1 MKTVQTTCNR
11 YILQK
16 AVISGNHVEFYK
28 YSMPVLCEF
37 EKRENL
43 LKVSD
48 NEQGTGD
55 KRADNLA
62 RSRQSVRRIIW
73 CNITPHTKFLTLT
86 CEKTCTDLKSFQRKL
101 QTFFQAMTRKGYKLR
116 YLYVLERQLKRG
128 MKEGNAGSWHAHIV
142 VFNDEKIPLDV
153 LKICWKHGRAEIKI
167 LNGLRCGDDE
177 KINDVG
183 AYVCKYIT
191 KEASLEL
198 GMQCYRCSNGLKRPL
213 EVNLKADGSPELG
226 YFVDKEDC
234 YNELVADLFSKS
246 KFCYQDSK
254 IVSVRG
260 QTDSFQIIE
269 YSQAIL
275 EPKKQIDDFT
285 VISDE

>member
-1 MKTVQTTCNR
+1 MQTTCNR

-16 AVISGNHVEFYK
+16 AVISGNHIEFYK

-37 EKRENL
+37 EKKENL

-48 NEQGTGD
+48 NTERIE
-55 KRADNLA
+55 KRMDNLA
-62 RSRQSVRRIIW
+62 RARQSVRRLIW

-86 CEKTCTDLKSFQRKL
+86 CEKTCTDLKLFQRKL
-101 QTFFQAMTRKGYKLR
+101 QSFFQAMTRKGYKLR
-116 YLYVLERQLKRG
+116 YLYVLERQLERG
-128 MKEGNAGSWHAHIV
+128 AKEGNAGSWHAHII
-142 VFNDEKIPLDV
+142 VFNDEKIPLDI
-153 LKICWKHGRAEIKI
+153 LNSCWKHGYTDIKI

-191 KEASLEL
+191 KDAAFSL
-198 GMQCYRCSNGLKRPL
+198 GSNCYRCSKGLKRPL
-213 EVNLKADGSPELG
+213 EVNLKADGSPDLG

-234 YNELVADLFSKS
+234 YNELVAELFSKS
-246 KFCYQDSK
+246 KFCYQDTK
-254 IVSVRG
+254 IVPVRG

-275 EPKKQIDDFT
+275 KPKKQIDDFT
-285 VISDE
+285 VILDE

>member
-1 MKTVQTTCNR
+1 MNVVQTSCNR

-16 AVISGNHVEFYK
+16 AVISGNHVELYK

-37 EKRENL
+37 EKKQNL
-43 LKVSD
+43 LKVKN
-48 NEQGTGD
+48 NEHEEGK

-73 CNITPHTKFLTLT
+73 CNVTPHTKFLTLT
-86 CEKTCTDLKSFQRKL
+86 CSDTCLELKAFQRKL
-101 QTFFQAMTRKGYKLR
+101 QTFFQAMTRKNYKLS
-116 YLYVLERQLKRG
+116 YLYVLERQLERG
-128 MKEGNAGSWHAHIV
+128 KKEGNAGSWHAHIV

-153 LKICWKHGRAEIKI
+153 LNSCWKYGYTDIKI
-167 LNGLRCGDDE
+167 LNGLRCRDDE
-177 KINDVG
+177 KIKDVG

-191 KEASLEL
+191 KDTVLEL
-198 GMQCYRCSNGLKRPL
+198 GSHCFRCSKGLKRPL

-226 YFVDKEDC
+226 YFVDNEDC
-234 YNELVADLFSKS
+234 YNELVAELFSKS

-275 EPKKQIDDFT
+275 ELKKQIDDFT
-285 VISDE
+285 VIL

>member
-1 MKTVQTTCNR
+1 MNIVQTSCNR
-11 YILQK
+11 YILK
-16 AVISGNHVEFYK
+16 KVVISGNHIEFYR
-28 YSMPVLCEF
+28 YSMPLLCEF
-37 EKRENL
+37 EKKQNL
-43 LKVSD
+43 LKVKN
-48 NEQGTGD
+48 NEHEEGK

-73 CNITPHTKFLTLT
+73 CNVTPHTKFLTLT
-86 CEKTCTDLKSFQRKL
+86 CGDTCLELKVFQRKL
-101 QTFFQAMTRKGYKLR
+101 QTFFQAMTRKGYKLS
-116 YLYVLERQLKRG
+116 YLYVLERQLERG
-128 MKEGNAGSWHAHIV
+128 AKEGNAGSWHAHIV

-153 LKICWKHGRAEIKI
+153 LNSCWKHGYTDIKI
-167 LNGLRCGDDE
+167 LNGLRCRDDE
-177 KINDVG
+177 KIKDIG

-191 KEASLEL
+191 KDTVLEL
-198 GMQCYRCSNGLKRPL
+198 GSHCFRCSKGLKRPL

-234 YNELVADLFSKS
+234 YNELVAVLFSKS

-254 IVSVRG
+254 IVPVRG

-275 EPKKQIDDFT
+275 APKKQIDDFT
-285 VISDE
+285 VIL